1 MAMTYVDGFVL
12 PVPAAEFAD
21 YVKITEIAKEVWIEH
36 GALSYVEARADDVPD
51 GEVTSFPLAVKKEKD
66 DIIVFSYI
74 AYKSRADRDEIMK
87 KVMEDQ
93 RLKDSMK
100 EIPAYMKR
108 MIYGGFEVF
117 TQA

>member
-1 MAMTYVDGFVL
+1 MTYVDGFVL
-12 PVPAAEFAD
+12 PVPKAEFDD
-21 YVKITEIAKEVWIEH
+21 YVKMTEIAKTVWMEF
-36 GALSYVEARADDVPD
+36 GALSYVEARDDDVPD
-51 GEVTSFPLAVKKEKD
+51 GKITSFPLAVKKEDD

-74 AYKSRADRDEIMK
+74 TYRSRAERDEIMK

-93 RLKDSMK
+93 RIKDSMK

-117 TQA
+117 TEA

>member
-1 MAMTYVDGFVL
+1 MTYVDGFVL
-12 PVPAAEFAD
+12 PVPAAQFSD
-21 YVKITEIAKEVWIEH
+21 YVKMTEIAKTVWMEH

-51 GEVTSFPLAVKKEKD
+51 GEITSFPLAVKKEKD
-66 DIIVFSYI
+66 DIIIFSYVT
-74 AYKSRADRDEIMK
+74 YRSRADRDEIMK

-93 RLKDSMK
+93 RIKGSMPT
-100 EIPAYMKR
+100 IPAYMKR